1 MSESFVD
8 IDTSDATEPIAV
20 DPGEYLVRIIG
31 CRKDKEDNIL
41 RTDKNGGKYFMPM
54 FELPNELAA
63 KTFSHFVRIPDPGNM
78 DEKQLN
84 SAKWELES
92 FKQAF
97 QMGEGGFDLNALE
110 GMEGYAI
117 LSKED
122 SAEYGEQNRIK
133 KFVAGA

>member
-1 MSESFVD
+1 MTESFID

-31 CRKDKEDNIL
+31 CRRDKEDNIL

-63 KTFSHFVRIPDPGNM
+63 KTFSHFVRIPDNNM
-78 DEKQLN
+78 DEKQAN

-92 FKQAF
+92 FKRAF
-97 QMGEGGFDLNALE
+97 GVAEGGFDLNALE
-110 GMEGYAI
+110 GVEGYAI

-122 SAEYGEQNRIK
+122 SDEYGEQNRIK
-133 KFVAGA
+133 KFIAGA